1 MRASSPRDNH
11 YSAEELD
18 EMGFEIV
25 EEPDNR
31 PVVLQIE
38 MGFRTDY

>member
-1 MRASSPRDNH
+1 
-11 YSAEELD
+11 
-18 EMGFEIV
+18 MGFEIV

-31 PVVLQIE
+31 PILQIE

>member
-1 MRASSPRDNH
+1 
-11 YSAEELD
+11 
-18 EMGFEIV
+18 MGFEIV

-31 PVVLQIE
+31 PVLQIE

>member
-1 MRASSPRDNH
+1 
-11 YSAEELD
+11 
-18 EMGFEIV
+18 MGFEIV

>member
-1 MRASSPRDNH
+1 VKTYGGREHH

-18 EMGFEIV
+18 EMGLEIV

-31 PVVLQIE
+31 PVVQIE